1 VWEHKIKATKHA
13 LKEWIKNPNKTPSI
27 HRRETFQ
34 LLTDLQMEI
43 ENKDITNQDLE
54 KEQAAQFNSFRS
66 FRQ

>member
-1 VWEHKIKATKHA
+1 VWEQKIKAMKHA
-13 LKEWIKNPNKTPSI
+13 LKEWIKKPNKTPSS

-34 LLTDLQMEI
+34 YLTDLQMEM
-43 ENKDITNQDLE
+43 ENKDITDQDLE